1 MVEWWVIC
9 LAAIHTPNG
18 SSTVQLIMSV
28 VYGDGQSHICGGYD
42 YCACFTG
49 SDVTG
54 SHMTFSPTFFP
65 VFSRTFFP
73 YFFSPY
79 FISRTFFPYFFFVL
93 FSPYFP
99 RTFIYVLFS
108 RTFSKVAMFEIQ
120 RLKISVSCFSSTCRY
135 QTFHVPCEISIQTS
149 PVGLP
154 LDGWD
159 SRMRDLKGPKMKAK
173 ED

>member
-1 MVEWWVIC
+1 MVECWVIC

-28 VYGDGQSHICGGYD
+28 VYGDEQSHIGGGSD
-42 YCACFTG
+42 HCACLTG

-65 VFSRTFFP
+65 VFSRTFFL
-73 YFFSPY
+73 
-79 FISRTFFPYFFFVL
+79 YFFFVL
-93 FSPYFP
+93 FFPVFYFSYFSPVFPSYFS
-99 RTFIYVLFS
+99 VLFS
-108 RTFSKVAMFEIQ
+108 RTFSKVATFEIQ

-135 QTFHVPCEISIQTS
+135 QTVHVPCEISIQTS

-159 SRMRDLKGPKMKAK
+159 SRMRDLKGPKMNLLKAK